1 MVRIRSAR
9 ARRSPRNGGR
19 PRRLWVFPALRFLR
33 APRQSER
40 NIIDASGRHPLT
52 HRVPMKRVCSPPI
65 GPIESSSSRFA
76 GSPPPVFAFSAF
88 SSARLPVVASLAR
101 VTSTHAPRATPRTE
115 TATTN
120 ATRPSV
126 LRPPRIRRPPSAS
139 ARPSSAHRSRAF
151 DVTAPLSQTHPRR
164 CPPHPTRPTP
174 ASPTCTPRSAFPPWR
189 RPRRSAG
196 RTARSSPRYV
206 SWRDPLASIH
216 FTHRARVSSSE
227 SFATLCGSR
236 QVENARHR
244 ARAPKPKKKPIS
256 QKRSLLTLS
265 MYPDIPTYFASYVT

>member
-1 MVRIRSAR
+1 MVRIRSAC

-206 SWRDPLASIH
+206 SWRDPLALHSLH
-216 FTHRARVSSSE
+216 SSRARFVFRE
-227 SFATLCGSR
+227 FASARFAKSR
-236 QVENARHR
+236 KRGPSRERVVT
-244 ARAPKPKKKPIS
+244 KKKPIS
-256 QKRSLLTLS
+256 QKRSLLTLRIS
-265 MYPDIPTYFASYVT
+265 TYPLTSRRT

>member
-1 MVRIRSAR
+1 MVRIRSAC

-206 SWRDPLASIH
+206 SWRDPLKTP
-216 FTHRARVSSSE
+216 FTSLIARAFRLPRVCP
-227 SFATLCGSR
+227 ARGSR
-236 QVENARHR
+236 KVENAVPRE
-244 ARAPKPKKKPIS
+244 S
-256 QKRSLLTLS
+256 
-265 MYPDIPTYFASYVT
+265 AS